1 MHRLIY
7 TSSARTL
14 LHDGT
19 LRQILDAAYR
29 NNKRD
34 GITGLLIYHEGC
46 FLQLIEGEKPAVE
59 TCFQRIERDPRHF
72 GCIVLSE
79 ELVGGRMFADWR
91 MAFWSDRDLTGLQ
104 KKQFVDLRAVADS
117 LSNGDLRQHP
127 KTQAILLAFLS
138 TFRDLD
144 VAV

>member
-14 LHDGT
+14 LNDGT
-19 LRQILDAAYR
+19 LRQILDAAHR
-29 NNKRD
+29 NNERD
-34 GITGLLIYHEGC
+34 GISGLLIYHEGC
-46 FLQLIEGEKPAVE
+46 FLQLIEGERQAVE
-59 TCFQRIERDPRHF
+59 TCFRRIKQDPRHT

-79 ELVGGRMFADWR
+79 EPVSSRMFGDWR
-91 MAFWSDRDLTGLQ
+91 MTFQTHRDLTGLQ

-144 VAV
+144 VAI